1 MKEKGHRCWSKRGQD
16 TKGSYRPR
24 PHINAEPHRRLTEEL
39 EAMTDQERSKF
50 LLEISVKAGIY
61 APDGGLMPFYRGE
74 GEAEQEPSG
83 ETEGKAAG

>member
-1 MKEKGHRCWSKRGQD
+1 
-16 TKGSYRPR
+16 
-24 PHINAEPHRRLTEEL
+24 
-39 EAMTDQERSKF
+39 MTDQERSKF